1 MKIGIVNP
9 YSWDVPGGVG
19 FHIRDLALKFRSRGH
34 DVRVLTPSSSRDLP
48 DWISSAGQS
57 VSVPFNGSV
66 ANISVSPAALR
77 RTRRWLADNAFD
89 VVHVHE
95 PVVPSV
101 SMAAAMLSSAP
112 LVGTFHA
119 ALGRSVSRAIASAP
133 MRLYME
139 RIGVRIAVSE
149 EARRTL
155 IEHHG
160 GDAVIIP
167 NVVETASF
175 RRASTDPRWMATDSR
190 PVIVFLGRLDEPR
203 KGLSVFAGAIEG
215 VLDKMPGA
223 RFLIAGRG
231 DAPEIRRQVARFG
244 DSVSFLGGISD
255 EEKASLLTG
264 ASVYVAPQTGGESF
278 GIVLVEAMAAGT
290 AVVASDIP
298 AFRAVLEDGR
308 AGVLFETGS
317 SAALVDQLLGLLAD
331 KARLEDLSKAGQ
343 RASLQYD
350 WEVVA
355 DKVFEVYRL
364 AIDMGSPAASGTR
377 RTRDLIRG
385 RQEHQ
390 EREQ

>member
-1 MKIGIVNP
+1 
-9 YSWDVPGGVG
+9 
-19 FHIRDLALKFRSRGH
+19 
-34 DVRVLTPSSSRDLP
+34 
-48 DWISSAGQS
+48 
-57 VSVPFNGSV
+57 
-66 ANISVSPAALR
+66 
-77 RTRRWLADNAFD
+77 
-89 VVHVHE
+89 
-95 PVVPSV
+95 
-101 SMAAAMLSSAP
+101 
-112 LVGTFHA
+112 
-119 ALGRSVSRAIASAP
+119 
-133 MRLYME
+133 
-139 RIGVRIAVSE
+139 
-149 EARRTL
+149 
-155 IEHHG
+155 
-160 GDAVIIP
+160 
-167 NVVETASF
+167 
-175 RRASTDPRWMATDSR
+175 MATDSR

-231 DAPEIRRQVARFG
+231 DAPEIRRQLTRFG

-255 EEKASLLTG
+255 EEKASLLAG
-264 ASVYVAPQTGGESF
+264 ASLYVAPQTGGESF
-278 GIVLVEAMAAGT
+278 GIVLVEAMAART

-331 KARLEDLSKAGQ
+331 KARLEGLSEAGQ